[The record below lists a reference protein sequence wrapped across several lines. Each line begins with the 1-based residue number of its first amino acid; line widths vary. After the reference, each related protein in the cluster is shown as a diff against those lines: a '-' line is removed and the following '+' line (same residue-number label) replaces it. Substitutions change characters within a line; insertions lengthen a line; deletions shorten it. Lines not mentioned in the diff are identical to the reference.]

1 MSTQINT
8 LPRRNTLVSV
18 LMSFLRSIIDAND
31 DEILKLKQEIG
42 DYRLILE
49 FISESDE
56 PHHKIKQI
64 AKTALLKR
72 CKL

>member
-1 MSTQINT
+1 
-8 LPRRNTLVSV
+8 
-18 LMSFLRSIIDAND
+18 MSFLRSIIDAND